1 MKRRR
6 EEGKEAG
13 GGKEMKGS
21 HTSFSPLL
29 LSLLCLISCS
39 NDDPSPNT
47 GSSDLSKQIT
57 IDAAITYQTIDG
69 FGASDCW
76 TPNYVGRYWA
86 QSEKESIARLL
97 FSKEIRNGSPEGI
110 GLSMWRFNLGG
121 GTAEQGD
128 NSGIEEKAR
137 RAECFLQ
144 ASGQLDWN
152 RQQGQQYFLE
162 KAKAYGCESFVMF
175 SNTPPVYYTYNGK
188 GYSAKGAYSNLKDER
203 YADFANYMA
212 TVAAYF
218 RQSKGVTFD
227 YISPVNEPQY
237 NWEGGQEGSGWQNS
251 QIKRLA
257 VELDRSLTENGLD
270 TKILLA
276 EAGDWEYLYKVKGD
290 AGRSNVIAEFFSPAS
305 ENYIGNLAHVP
316 NVIGGHSYWTD
327 VSWSS
332 LNQTRSQVASAAS
345 AKGLKVYQTE
355 WSMLSDNYSD
365 GYPGHDKASFLDIA
379 LYMSRVIH
387 SDLTV
392 ANVSSWSY
400 WTSMD
405 VERWGHKNRF
415 LLINLTPAGGP
426 YGDIAESGTHEATKN
441 LWVLG
446 NYSRFIR
453 PGYERIN
460 LSIANASN
468 SFFGSAYV
476 SPQRDTLV
484 AVYTNL
490 TTKAIGIDVTL
501 KGLGSPKTI
510 KRYTTSQ
517 AKNLEEELQTDNL
530 YTFQPNTVTTLVYQ
544 F

>member
-1 MKRRR
+1 MI
-6 EEGKEAG
+6 
-13 GGKEMKGS
+13 
-21 HTSFSPLL
+21 
-29 LSLLCLISCS
+29 CLTSCS
-39 NDDPSPNT
+39 DDNPSSAA
-47 GSSDLSKQIT
+47 GSSDLTKQIT
-57 IDAAITYQTIDG
+57 IDAGTTYQTIDG
-69 FGASDCW
+69 FAASDCW
-76 TPNYVGRYWA
+76 TPNYVGEYWA
-86 QSEKESIARLL
+86 DSEKESIARLL

-128 NSGIEEKAR
+128 DSGIEEKAR

-144 ASGQLDWN
+144 ANGQLDWT
-152 RQQGQQYFLE
+152 RQKGQQYFLE
-162 KAKAYGCESFVMF
+162 KARAYGCESFVMF
-175 SNTPPVYYTYNGK
+175 SNTPPVNYTYNGK
-188 GYSAKGAYSNLKDER
+188 GYSAKGAYSNLKDGH
-203 YADFANYMA
+203 YTDFAEYMA

-218 RQSKGVTFD
+218 KQNKGINFG

-237 NWEGGQEGSGWQNS
+237 NWDGGQEGSGWQNS
-251 QIKRLA
+251 EIKRLA
-257 VELDRSLTENGLD
+257 VELDRSLTAKGLD

-276 EAGDWEYLYKVKGD
+276 EAGDWEYLYKVKGE
-290 AGRSNVIAEFFSPAS
+290 AGRSNVIAEFFSPGS
-305 ENYIGNLAHVP
+305 DNYIGDLTHVP
-316 NVIGGHSYWTD
+316 NIIAGHSYWTD
-327 VSWSS
+327 GSWNS
-332 LNQTRSQVASAAS
+332 LTQTRGQVAAAAS

-355 WSMLSDNYSD
+355 WSMLGDDYGD
-365 GYPGHDKASFLDIA
+365 GYPGHDKASYLDIA
-379 LYMSRVIH
+379 LYMSRVLH

-405 VERWGHKNRF
+405 VERWNHKNRF
-415 LLINLTPAGGP
+415 LLINLIPAGGP
-426 YGDIAESGTHEATKN
+426 YGDITGSGAHEAMKN

-453 PGYERIN
+453 PGYERIS
-460 LSIANASN
+460 LTVANASN

-490 TTKAIGIDVTL
+490 TSKAIGIDVTL
-501 KGLGSPKTI
+501 KGLVAPRTV

-517 AKNLEEELQTDNL
+517 TRNLEEEVLTDDRCA
-530 YTFQPNTVTTLVYQ
+530 FQPNTVTTLVYQ